1 MILLT
6 KRWRAR
12 ARFDY
17 DSRRF
22 QAVSLN
28 TITFNTERNY
38 DHE

>member
-6 KRWRAR
+6 KRWRVR

-22 QAVSLN
+22 TAALMN
-28 TITFNTERNY
+28 TFNTERNY